1 VKETVGNESDD
12 RSGGRNGCPSLD
24 ELLPGPGN
32 SGPEGDL
39 AAHVAGCA
47 TCASLLRAR
56 ALIARE
62 LHDLTRSRV
71 AAPRGALDFGLVMAA
86 VDDRL
91 DAELVRAEARWR
103 PLVAPLPR
111 SPMPAAAAAATLAAF
126 TSAPR
131 LLREAR
137 VRRLVRHSAALAAA
151 AGVVAAALLARAGAP
166 GAADDANSR
175 GGGLEAEAA
184 LLTRGEPLGVE
195 IVAAEPGAAAAAGVR
210 SLGRGGAPRL
220 EPIPAARPPKNR
232 GGP

>member
-1 VKETVGNESDD
+1 VKEIVGNESDD

-47 TCASLLRAR
+47 ACASLLLAR
-56 ALIARE
+56 VSIARE
-62 LHDLTRSRV
+62 LRELTRARV
-71 AAPRGALDFGLVMAA
+71 AAPRGALDFGLVMSA

-91 DAELVRAEARWR
+91 DAELARAEARWR

-111 SPMPAAAAAATLAAF
+111 SPMPAAAVAATLAVLS
-126 TSAPR
+126 SAPR
-131 LLREAR
+131 LQRVAR
-137 VRRLVRHSAALAAA
+137 VRRLVRHAAALAAA
-151 AGVVAAALLARAGAP
+151 AGVVAAALFARAGAP
-166 GAADDANSR
+166 GAADDAAA
-175 GGGLEAEAA
+175 GGFEAEAA
-184 LLTRGEPLGVE
+184 QLTRGEPLGVE
-195 IVAAEPGAAAAAGVR
+195 IVAAESGAAVVAGLR

-220 EPIPAARPPKNR
+220 EPIPAARSPKNR

>member
-1 VKETVGNESDD
+1 MGNESDD

-47 TCASLLRAR
+47 LCASLLRAR
-56 ALIARE
+56 ASIAR
-62 LHDLTRSRV
+62 DLRDLPRL
-71 AAPRGALDFGLVMAA
+71 AAPRAALDFGLVMAA

-91 DAELVRAEARWR
+91 DAELARAEARWR

-111 SPMPAAAAAATLAAF
+111 SPMPAAAAAATLAAL
-126 TSAPR
+126 TSEPR
-131 LLREAR
+131 LLRRAR
-137 VRRLVRHSAALAAA
+137 VLPLVRHAAALAAA
-151 AGVVAAALLARAGAP
+151 AGVVAAALLARTGAP
-166 GAADDANSR
+166 GGAEDATAR
-175 GGGLEAEAA
+175 GGFEAEAA
-184 LLTRGEPLGVE
+184 QLTRGEPLSVE

-220 EPIPAARPPKNR
+220 EPIPVARPPKTR

>member
-1 VKETVGNESDD
+1 MRNESDD

-24 ELLPGPGN
+24 EILPGPGN

-47 TCASLLRAR
+47 ACASLLRAR

-62 LHDLTRSRV
+62 LHDLARARV
-71 AAPRGALDFGLVMAA
+71 TAPLGALDFGLVMAA
-86 VDDRL
+86 VDDRF

-131 LLREAR
+131 LLRVAR

-195 IVAAEPGAAAAAGVR
+195 IVAAEPVAAAAAGVR

>member
-1 VKETVGNESDD
+1 VKEIVGNESDD

-47 TCASLLRAR
+47 ICASLLRAR
-56 ALIARE
+56 ASIARE
-62 LHDLTRSRV
+62 LRDLTRARV
-71 AAPRGALDFGLVMAA
+71 AAPRAALDFGLVMAA

-91 DAELVRAEARWR
+91 DAELARAEARWR

-111 SPMPAAAAAATLAAF
+111 SPMPAAAAAATLAAL

-131 LLREAR
+131 LLRRAR
-137 VRRLVRHSAALAAA
+137 VLPLVRHAAALAAA
-151 AGVVAAALLARAGAP
+151 AGVVAAALLARTGAP
-166 GAADDANSR
+166 GGAEDATAR
-175 GGGLEAEAA
+175 GGFEAEAA

-220 EPIPAARPPKNR
+220 EPIPVARPPKTR

>member
-1 VKETVGNESDD
+1 MKEILGNESDD

-47 TCASLLRAR
+47 ACASLLRAR

-62 LHDLTRSRV
+62 LRDLPRV

-103 PLVAPLPR
+103 PLVAALPR
-111 SPMPAAAAAATLAAF
+111 SPMPAAAVAATLAALS
-126 TSAPR
+126 SAPR
-131 LLREAR
+131 HQRVAR
-137 VRRLVRHSAALAAA
+137 IRRLVRRAAALAAA
-151 AGVVAAALLARAGAP
+151 AGVVAAALFARAGTP
-166 GAADDANSR
+166 GAADDGAAC
-175 GGGLEAEAA
+175 GFDAEAA
-184 LLTRGEPLGVE
+184 QLTRGEPLGVE
-195 IVAAEPGAAAAAGVR
+195 IVAAEPGAAASAGVR

-220 EPIPAARPPKNR
+220 DPIPPAARPPKNR

>member
-1 VKETVGNESDD
+1 MGNESDD

-47 TCASLLRAR
+47 LCASLLRAR
-56 ALIARE
+56 ASIAR
-62 LHDLTRSRV
+62 DLRDLPRL
-71 AAPRGALDFGLVMAA
+71 AAPRPALDFGLVMAA

-91 DAELVRAEARWR
+91 DAELARAEARWR

-111 SPMPAAAAAATLAAF
+111 SPMPAAAAAATLAAL

-131 LLREAR
+131 LLRRAR
-137 VRRLVRHSAALAAA
+137 VLPLVRHAAALAAA
-151 AGVVAAALLARAGAP
+151 AGVVAAALLARTGAP
-166 GAADDANSR
+166 GGAEDATAR
-175 GGGLEAEAA
+175 GGFEAEAA
-184 LLTRGEPLGVE
+184 QLTRGEPLSVE

-220 EPIPAARPPKNR
+220 EPIPVARPPKTR